1 MATGNLILGTARK
14 KLGDVVLSR
23 RNGKQVA
30 RIRVTPRNPRTS
42 GQLISRLALSSAAK
56 TAQHLRTIV
65 SHSFQGI
72 QYGQASVNHFTS
84 RLSKEIR
91 GAMSAAL
98 TKGSLV
104 SPFGTAPVLPFQAV
118 AVAAGARALI
128 SSGDLPSVPFEF
140 DNGSPGGFLIGKPG
154 IWATTPPSSIYAS
167 NYAEAIGVPITD
179 QLTFVVGAPVELD
192 YVSEEEL
199 FYGVR
204 FAYARLNFLQDLN
217 PNTPVFTETSAG
229 SGYFHL
235 NAAAVDVQRT
245 TPSLL
250 QAVFSQGQ
258 NQSIAVLGPNETDI
272 TGTFRDVD
280 VCLAACICSRFE
292 AGAWRRSTT
301 RFLQNMMRNPQTNV
315 QFEQRY
321 GYNDVAS
328 VLALADPTKAG
339 IEDRFLNKE
348 VNG

>member
-42 GQLISRLALSSAAK
+42 GQLLSRLALSSAAK
-56 TAQHLRTIV
+56 TAQELRVIV

-84 RLSKEIR
+84 RLAREIR
-91 GAMSAAL
+91 GAMSAAMA
-98 TKGSLV
+98 KGSLV
-104 SPFGTAPVLPFQAV
+104 SPYGTAPVLPFQAN

-128 SSGDLPSVPFEF
+128 ASGDLPSVPFEF
-140 DNGSPGGFLIGKPG
+140 DNGSPGGFIVGKPG
-154 IWATTPPSSIYAS
+154 IWATTPPSAIYAS
-167 NYAEAIGVPITD
+167 NYAETIGVPLTD

-192 YVSEEEL
+192 YISEEEL
-199 FYGVR
+199 YFGVR
-204 FAYARLNFLQDLN
+204 FAVARLNFLQNLN
-217 PNTPVFTETSAG
+217 PNTPIFSELYTD
-229 SGYFHL
+229 YYKL

-245 TPSLL
+245 SPALL
-250 QAVFSQGQ
+250 QAIFSQGQ
-258 NQSIAVLGPNETDI
+258 NQSIAVLGPNNTDI
-272 TGTFRDVD
+272 TGTFADNK
-280 VCLAACICSRFE
+280 VCLAACITSRFE
-292 AGAWRRSTT
+292 SGAWRRSTT
-301 RFLQNMMRNPQTNV
+301 RLLQNTQLNPTTNV
-315 QFEQRY
+315 QFEQKY

-328 VLALADPTKAG
+328 VMTLAAPKKAG
-339 IEDRFLNKE
+339 VEDRFLNKE